1 MRLITFV
8 ISVLFSLA
16 VKPGGGSIIAGGSW
30 CPGKNEFADYS
41 SKRVESRNHIL
52 RDPRRLRAVISATE
66 FVSLFGDA
74 KPHAKGKLQNIFGH
88 EDELKNAPKG
98 IAKDHRDIDLLKCR
112 SIAVWHSIS
121 DEDVLSLDFKEK
133 LIETIN
139 VLRPF
144 VHLLNEMMTTVPG
157 DEEDGAEE
165 T

>member
-30 CPGKNEFADYS
+30 CPGKNELQS
-41 SKRVESRNHIL
+41 IRNHIL
-52 RDPRRLRAVISATE
+52 RDPRPLRAVISTPE

-121 DEDVLSLDFKEK
+121 DEVVLSSDFKEK

-139 VLRPF
+139 ILRPF
-144 VHLLNEMMTTVPG
+144 VHLLNEMMTTAPD
-157 DEEDGAEE
+157 DEEEGNDE